1 MPFPTFSDRP
11 LNALISLA
19 GRLAVVT
26 GAGRG
31 IGAAI
36 AQRFAEAGATL
47 HLVDKRG
54 PELHA
59 TAKALGG
66 TAHEIDITDH
76 SAVRALADR
85 FGRIDVWVNDAGTLP
100 ICDAFN
106 IDEAEWRHV
115 VDVNLTATFF
125 ACQAAGR
132 IMRDQGGGVIV
143 NIASSLGFHSVKR
156 QPHYVASKWGVRGLT
171 AALANDWGQFGIRV
185 VAIGPGLT
193 DTEGVREN
201 MAGLDDL
208 TGGDARAATSAMYA
222 AGRLGEPDDIARAVL
237 FAASD
242 LDGFVTASTILADG
256 GEVYAT

>member
-1 MPFPTFSDRP
+1 MSFPTFSDRP
-11 LNALISLA
+11 LEQLVSLA
-19 GRLAVVT
+19 GRTAVVT

-31 IGAAI
+31 IGAGI
-36 AQRFAEAGATL
+36 ARRFAEAGATL
-47 HLVDKRG
+47 HLLDKRG
-54 PELHA
+54 AELHA
-59 TAKALGG
+59 TAEATGG
-66 TAHEIDITDH
+66 TAHEIDILDH
-76 SAVRALADR
+76 GAVRAFADHL
-85 FGRIDVWVNDAGTLP
+85 GTVHVWVNDAGILP
-100 ICDAFN
+100 ICDAFD
-106 IDEAEWRHV
+106 IDEAEWRRV

-132 IMRDQGGGVIV
+132 IMRDGGGGAIV
-143 NIASSLGFHSVKR
+143 NIASSLAFHSVKR
-156 QPHYVASKWGVRGLT
+156 QPHYVASKWAVRGLT
-171 AALANDWGQFGIRV
+171 AALANDWGQYNIRV

-208 TGGDARAATSAMYA
+208 TGGDARAATSKMYA

-242 LDGFVTASTILADG
+242 LGGFVTASTILADG